1 MTPAHLEDVA
11 CAALRTHSFSRQ
23 SSTLET
29 NKSSLHMTRK
39 AAGSWN
45 MCDSCPGKD
54 KDLQV
59 AVRGAWSHDLGDHG
73 SALETNAAL
82 VLGPRH
88 HVGRPRQQKAQRR
101 PPATGILLQH
111 FLAECS

>member
-1 MTPAHLEDVA
+1 MTLAHLQDVG

-29 NKSSLHMTRK
+29 NNSSPHVTKK

-45 MCDSCPGKD
+45 MCASCPGKD
-54 KDLQV
+54 KYLQV
-59 AVRGAWSHDLGDHG
+59 AVRGAQSHDLGDHG

-88 HVGRPRQQKAQRR
+88 HAGQPREQKA
-101 PPATGILLQH
+101 
-111 FLAECS
+111 